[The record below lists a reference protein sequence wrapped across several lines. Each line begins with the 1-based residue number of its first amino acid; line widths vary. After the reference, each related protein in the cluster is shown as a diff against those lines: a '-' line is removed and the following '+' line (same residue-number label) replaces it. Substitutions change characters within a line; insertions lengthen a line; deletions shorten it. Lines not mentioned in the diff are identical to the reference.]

1 MEKEMAF
8 PDNFSAKSVN
18 TIRVLSADMIQKAN
32 SGHPGLPMGAA
43 PMAYTLWKRHLKVS
57 PVHPDWI
64 NRDRFVLSAGHGSA
78 LLYSMLHLAGY
89 KLSMDD
95 LKNFRQLGSKTPGHP
110 EFGVTPGVDAS
121 TGPLGQGV
129 ANAVGMA
136 IAEKMLAARFNKP
149 GFELIDHFTYA
160 LLGDGCMMEGI
171 ASEAASLAGH
181 LKLGKLILLYDSN
194 DISLDGP
201 TAITFTEDVKKRFES
216 YGFQVLTVADGDSD
230 LKSIDRAITK
240 AKKEQSKPTLIIVKT
255 TIGFGSPNK
264 AGSSSSHGSPLGAD
278 ELAAV
283 KKGFGMDPDKFF
295 FVDDD
300 VKKDLASIKRA
311 GKRAV
316 SKWNKLFAEYSAK
329 YPEEAAVFKQMQSL
343 EAGDLDKILPKF
355 EAGTKMATRAA
366 DGKVLAA
373 LGKAIPWLVGGDAD
387 LSCSTKTTISGE
399 KWFSADDFSGRN
411 IHFGVREHAMG
422 AIANGIFYHGMLKP
436 YTGTFFSFVDY
447 MRPPIRLAALAKLG
461 SVFLFTHDSLAVG
474 EDGPT
479 HQPVEQ
485 LATLRCIPGL
495 EVWRPADAN
504 EVSVAWKHILENKNQ
519 PVALILTRQDVPVI
533 DRTKYAAAENAL
545 KGAYSILEEANPD
558 TIIIATGSEVHIA
571 LDAAETLR
579 KEGLKV
585 RVVDMVSRETF
596 EKQPAKYRES
606 VLPKSVKN
614 RVVVEAGTSFGWEKY
629 AGDKGKIIA
638 VDSFGTSAPG
648 SQVMEKYGFTA
659 ENIVKAVKS
668 F

>member
-1 MEKEMAF
+1 
-8 PDNFSAKSVN
+8 
-18 TIRVLSADMIQKAN
+18 
-32 SGHPGLPMGAA
+32 
-43 PMAYTLWKRHLKVS
+43 
-57 PVHPDWI
+57 
-64 NRDRFVLSAGHGSA
+64 
-78 LLYSMLHLAGY
+78 
-89 KLSMDD
+89 
-95 LKNFRQLGSKTPGHP
+95 
-110 EFGVTPGVDAS
+110 
-121 TGPLGQGV
+121 
-129 ANAVGMA
+129 
-136 IAEKMLAARFNKP
+136 
-149 GFELIDHFTYA
+149 
-160 LLGDGCMMEGI
+160 MMEGI

-201 TAITFTEDVKKRFES
+201 TAITFTEDVKKHFES

-230 LKSIDRAITK
+230 LKSIDRAIAK
-240 AKKEQSKPTLIIVKT
+240 AKKEQLKPTLIIVKT

-300 VKKDLASIKRA
+300 VKKDFASIKRA

-329 YPEEAAVFKQMQSL
+329 YPEEAAQFKAMQEL
-343 EAGDLDKILPKF
+343 KVENLDNILPKF

-366 DGKVLAA
+366 DGKILAA
-373 LGKAIPWLVGGDAD
+373 LGKAVPWLVGGDAD

-399 KWFSADDFSGRN
+399 KWISADDFSGRN

-422 AIANGIFYHGMLKP
+422 AIANGIFYHGMLRP

-461 SVFLFTHDSLAVG
+461 SIFLFTHDSLAVG

-545 KGAYSILEEANPD
+545 KGAYSILEEAAPD

-571 LDAAETLR
+571 LEAAETLR

-585 RVVDMVSRETF
+585 RVVNMVSCETF

-659 ENIVKAVKS
+659 ENIVKIAKTIK
-668 F
+668 